1 MLNTAPQ
8 THSADVQYHP
18 IVVVGAGLAG
28 LTLVCSLARWGV
40 QSILLEAAPGLA
52 GPDSASRAISY
63 TQKTLEIFQQL
74 GLIDQVMKNGVQWH
88 VGRTFSGSKEIYNVD
103 QRHQHSG
110 NFSSQPAYV
119 NLQQF
124 DVERYL
130 VGQLAHLKHGQIRW
144 QSRVLSYQEGE
155 KFAELTVQTPDG
167 TILVQ
172 TDHVIDA
179 TGQNSPFHAWCQT
192 QQVVIGAQHGWAM
205 ADVRFKIAQPPERRS
220 WIDAPFNEHRAAWQ
234 SPLPDG
240 VWRFD
245 WQLKDGEQVPFTP
258 TSEYARTRLE
268 KQFGNKLEY
277 DILWSGAYSYRSQ
290 CLEQLR
296 VGRVF
301 FIGDAAKIIAPHGSR
316 SANMGVADAF
326 NLAWKLAA
334 VLRQRAPNSL
344 LDSYHDERHE
354 AALQNIRI
362 SQRTARFLSPANR
375 SENLLRQAAISLA
388 KPYTFARQFMN
399 TGRMAQA
406 SNYHHSP
413 LCSASGGP
421 SAPNVKFL
429 WADNSTGVLN
439 DLLQW
444 ADGNLLVLVFG
455 DLSAAACQRLIQ
467 IASHTPARCV
477 QVVGAHSSPQAF
489 EHVRDPLGHLQGA
502 CHVFGHA
509 WALLRPD
516 SYLAATGE
524 AVDADLLDAIEL
536 SLSISH

>member
-1 MLNTAPQ
+1 MSNTAPE
-8 THSADVQYHP
+8 TPSADVQHHP

-28 LTLVCSLARWGV
+28 LTLVCSLARLGV
-40 QSILLEAAPGLA
+40 QAVLLEAAPGIA
-52 GPDSASRAISY
+52 GPLSASRAISY
-63 TQKTLEIFQQL
+63 TQKSLEIFQHL
-74 GLIDQVMKNGVQWH
+74 GLIDQIMKASVQWH
-88 VGRTFSGSKEIYNVD
+88 MGRTFSGCYEIYNVD
-103 QRHQHSG
+103 QRHQNSG
-110 NFSSQPAYV
+110 NFSSQPAHV

-130 VGQLAHLKHGQIRW
+130 VEQLSQLKLGQIRW
-144 QSRVLSYQEGE
+144 QSQVLAYQEGP
-155 KFAELTVQTPDG
+155 KFAELTVQTPHEK
-167 TILVQ
+167 ILVQ
-172 TDHVIDA
+172 ADHVIDA
-179 TGQNSPFHAWCQT
+179 TGQNSLFHAWCQT
-192 QQVVIGAQHGWAM
+192 QQVVIGEQHGWVT
-205 ADVRFKIAQPPERRS
+205 ADVRLMQTLPPERHS
-220 WIDAPFNEHRAAWQ
+220 WIEAPFNEHRAAWK

-245 WQLKDGEQVPFTP
+245 WQLKAGEQADMTE
-258 TSEYARTRLE
+258 SAEYARLRLE
-268 KQFGNKLEY
+268 QQFGNPLEF
-277 DILWSGAYSYRSQ
+277 DILWSGSYSYRSQ
-290 CLEQLR
+290 CLEKLR

-316 SANMGVADAF
+316 SANTGVTDAF

-334 VLRQRAPNSL
+334 VLRQRAPDRL
-344 LDSYHDERHE
+344 LDSYHAERHE

-362 SQRTARFLSPANR
+362 SQRTARFLSPGNR

-388 KPYTFARQFMN
+388 KPYSFARQFMN
-399 TGRMAQA
+399 TGRMTQA
-406 SNYHHSP
+406 SNYRHSP
-413 LCSASGGP
+413 LCSASGGT

-439 DLLQW
+439 DLLRW

-455 DLSAAACQRLIQ
+455 DLSSAACQRLTQ
-467 IASHTPARCV
+467 IASHTPARCI
-477 QVVGAHSSPQAF
+477 QVLGAHGSPQAL